1 MMVDG
6 NEMTCIHNS
15 LSPEL
20 FAQTSIGQHTSNFLQ
35 QGLIHAFCHPILLR
49 SISNCKVSRYA
60 FLLTEYRKLIIS
72 IFCSIVRFEYFNLPP
87 CLVLHHFLPY
97 KKCFEHLIFGFHR
110 IHPNFS
116 GKVINE
122 CNKVM
127 FTSQGSRLGWS
138 SYVCVNIIQYTFSIM
153 DCGAELHPFLLSQN
167 TLLAKIQL
175 ASLCTFQ

>member
-1 MMVDG
+1 MMVNV

-35 QGLIHAFCHPILLR
+35 QGSIHVFCHPILLR
-49 SISNCKVSRYA
+49 CISNCKVSRYA
-60 FLLTEYRKLIIS
+60 FLLTKYRKLIIS
-72 IFCSIVRFEYFNLPP
+72 IFCTIVRSEYFNLPP

-97 KKCFEHLIFGFHR
+97 KKCFKHLIFGFQH
-110 IHPNFS
+110 IHPNSS
-116 GKVINE
+116 GKVINK

-127 FTSQGSRLGWS
+127 FTSQGSFLGWS
-138 SYVCVNIIQYTFSIM
+138 PYVCVNIIQYTLSIM
-153 DCGAELHPFLLSQN
+153 DYGAEIHPFFLSQN